1 MFESLSQIPTTL
13 DGDFLKKPVRRCVAE
28 FGYILFGFLTLIAI
42 YRLYYYSQLYV
53 AAYLL
58 GSGALVL
65 VLAKFIPI
73 SIFFLWRL
81 WMMVALLLSRV
92 MTPLILG
99 LMWVVAVIPTAVA
112 LKVAGIM
119 IVDMRFRDESA
130 PTYFKTRDPKSND
143 FELLKR
149 QF

>member
-28 FGYILFGFLTLIAI
+28 FGYIIFGFLTLVAI
-42 YRLYYYSQLYV
+42 YRLYYYSQLY
-53 AAYLL
+53 AASYLL
-58 GSGALVL
+58 VSGAIVL

-73 SIFFLWRL
+73 SIFYLWRL
-81 WMMVALLLSRV
+81 WMMVALLLSKV

-99 LMWVVAVIPTAVA
+99 IMWTVAVIPTALA
-112 LKVAGIM
+112 LRVAGIM

-130 PTYFKTRDPKSND
+130 PTYFKTRDPKLND
-143 FELLKR
+143 FDLLKR

>member
-28 FGYILFGFLTLIAI
+28 FGYIVFGFLTLIAI

-53 AAYLL
+53 ATYLL
-58 GSGALVL
+58 GAGAIVL
-65 VLAKFIPI
+65 VLSKFIPI
-73 SIFFLWRL
+73 SIFYLWRL
-81 WMMVALLLSRV
+81 WMMIALLLSKV

-99 LMWVVAVIPTAVA
+99 IMWAVAVVPTAV
-112 LKVAGIM
+112 LLRVAGIM
-119 IVDMRFRDESA
+119 IIDMRFRDESV
-130 PTYFKTRDPKSND
+130 PTYFKTRDPKLND
-143 FELLKR
+143 FDLLKR